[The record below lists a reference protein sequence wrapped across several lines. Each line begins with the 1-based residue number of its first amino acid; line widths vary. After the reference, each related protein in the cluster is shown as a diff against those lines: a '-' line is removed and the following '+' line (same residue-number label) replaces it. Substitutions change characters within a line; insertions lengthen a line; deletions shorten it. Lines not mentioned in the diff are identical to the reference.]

1 MQETLQVA
9 HAVMNLCMH
18 EFMGDDINTLTFR
31 ADHDASTAANE
42 LGAAVGIEPK
52 RPKPVWLAKEYKDR
66 FRFNCA
72 KGGFDSR
79 PGVTSEL
86 NVTSLIGL
94 GAAVSEQTVG
104 EGM

>member
-1 MQETLQVA
+1 
-9 HAVMNLCMH
+9 
-18 EFMGDDINTLTFR
+18 MGDNINALTFR

-66 FRFNCA
+66 FRFNGT

-94 GAAVSEQTVG
+94 RSAVREHTVG

>member
-9 HAVMNLCMH
+9 HTVMNLRMH
-18 EFMGDDINTLTFR
+18 EFMGDNINTLTFR

-52 RPKPVWLAKEYKDR
+52 RPKPFWVVKEYKDR
-66 FRFNCA
+66 FRFNGT

-79 PGVTSEL
+79 TGVTSEL
-86 NVTSLIGL
+86 NVSSLIGFR
-94 GAAVSEQTVG
+94 AAVSERAVG

>member
-1 MQETLQVA
+1 
-9 HAVMNLCMH
+9 MNLRMH
-18 EFMGDDINTLTFR
+18 EFMGDNINALTLR

-66 FRFNCA
+66 FRFNGA

-79 PGVTSEL
+79 PCVTSEL

-94 GAAVSEQTVG
+94 RTAVSEHTVG